1 MSDTEQPTP
10 TPAPTPPSGNAW
22 SSPQVVAAII
32 GGIVTIAV
40 TFIGVLPTLIGDDDP
55 TPTPPPPTV
64 IVVTATETNQPP
76 TATAEVESVAST
88 PEPTTVVE
96 EIPPTETAIAQ
107 LAAPAPTEVPNLSLL
122 YDDVSF
128 TVHNISGG
136 VRSLEGVVFR
146 SSSGNWD
153 AYSWGPSIY
162 NSLPVNNC
170 LRIRD
175 TTSGQRQPPSQC
187 GNLYGLILVGQPALF
202 WLNSSTFDVVLNGQ
216 TVAVCN
222 SADGA
227 CAIHL
232 P

>member
-1 MSDTEQPTP
+1 MSENEQPTS
-10 TPAPTPPSGNAW
+10 TPPAGNAW
-22 SSPQVVAAII
+22 SNPQVIAAII
-32 GGIVTIAV
+32 GGIVTVAV

-64 IVVTATETNQPP
+64 VVVAATETNLPP
-76 TATAEVESVAST
+76 TAIVEVQSPTAT
-88 PEPTTVVE
+88 PEPTIVVE
-96 EIPPTETAIAQ
+96 ESQPTEPAQ
-107 LAAPAPTEVPNLSLL
+107 AQQAAPQPTEVPNLSLL

-146 SSSGNWD
+146 SSTGNWD
-153 AYSWGPSIY
+153 AYSWGPSLH
-162 NSLPVNNC
+162 NSLPANNC
-170 LRIRD
+170 LRLRD

-187 GNLYGLILVGQPALF
+187 GNLYGLILVGQSALF

-222 SADGA
+222 SADGS
-227 CAIHL
+227 CAIHI